1 MVFILTMT
9 INSRKTVNKDPV
21 LAITSAKYCVVKIL
35 KARINAANR
44 LCIRSLSSFFILA
57 NVRSKASFS
66 LRVFTLILARF
77 CSFYHLYLRMQN
89 REKQFFIVILGLLAM
104 IGPLNIDTCLPAYG
118 AIAIDFDTSFAN
130 VERSM
135 SIFFFGFGIGQLVG
149 GYLSDLKGRR
159 FVLTWG
165 LIVVILGCLALF
177 LSNSIQQFYLGRV
190 LQAIGGGFVGVT
202 IATVVRDNFKGR
214 DAASIMSN
222 IMMIAMSA
230 PLIAPSLGAVLLKKF
245 DWPSIFLFIGVYSL
259 CQLFLVRWKI
269 RDVPRLSEN
278 KDPFVVRI
286 LTVYRLKSAWKYM
299 LALSIP
305 AGALYTYLTM
315 APFIYQEY
323 FGLDEGIFALIF
335 GLNGAV
341 LILMNKINSILVKKI
356 GPKRLLGFGLTLHV
370 SSLFIMLT
378 CIGLNFISPF
388 LIIPLITL
396 HLSSLGFTSGNATT
410 LALEKF
416 DMNLVGLANSQM
428 RVIAVLFG
436 SFAGFMASVLNNGSL
451 FVPIGVMFI
460 CSLIGVLIYFRPNNR
475 NQVISKQG

>member
-1 MVFILTMT
+1 M
-9 INSRKTVNKDPV
+9 
-21 LAITSAKYCVVKIL
+21 
-35 KARINAANR
+35 
-44 LCIRSLSSFFILA
+44 
-57 NVRSKASFS
+57 
-66 LRVFTLILARF
+66 RVFTFILARF

-104 IGPLNIDTCLPAYG
+104 IGPFNIDTCLPAYG
-118 AIAIDFDTSFAN
+118 AIAMDFDTSFAN

-135 SIFFFGFGIGQLVG
+135 SVFFFGFGLGQLAG

-165 LIVVILGCLALF
+165 LIVVILGCIALF
-177 LSNSIQQFYLGRV
+177 YSQSIQQFYLGRI

-230 PLIAPSLGAVLLKKF
+230 PLIAPSIGALLLKKF
-245 DWPSIFLFIGVYSL
+245 DWPSIFLFIGIYSF
-259 CQLFLVRWKI
+259 CQLVLVRWKI
-269 RDVPRLSEN
+269 QDAPRLSDN
-278 KDPFVVRI
+278 KDPFITRI
-286 LTVYRLKSAWKYM
+286 VTVYRLKPAWRYM

-323 FGLDEGIFALIF
+323 FGLSESVFALIF

-356 GPKRLLGFGLTLHV
+356 GPKKLLGFGLTLHV

-378 CIGLNFISPF
+378 FIGLNIITPA
-388 LIIPLITL
+388 LMIPLITL

-436 SFAGFMASVLNNGSL
+436 SFAGFVASVFNNGSL
-451 FVPIGVMFI
+451 YIPIGVMFC
-460 CSLIGVLIYFRPNNR
+460 CSLTGVLVYFRPKNR
-475 NQVISKQG
+475 NEIVGKQG